1 MSKDILKKGQKA
13 TNIAALT
20 TVFFAIAKAVAG
32 FLSGSIVLLADSIH
46 SAADSFST
54 FAAFLGLKI
63 AQKEPTEK
71 FSYGFYKVENITAL
85 IISGLIFFAGGTIV
99 KESVDK
105 IFTEYDL
112 KIPLIA
118 VAVAVLDAIVLFFV
132 GSYEMKAG
140 KEINSQSLIA
150 DGKESRLHVLS
161 SSVVVVGLISSWFNF
176 PYLEGIA
183 GIIISL
189 FIFEA
194 GFESAKDSILALL
207 DVSPDKEV
215 EEKIKKILRG
225 ISGLRDFD
233 NLKLRKSGPF
243 IFGEVE
249 AKIGKKVNVNRASE
263 ISDSIE
269 KTVKGKVKTVDSFT
283 VSITPYQTKK
293 QKVCIPLTKKEDISS
308 HFGRA
313 ESFLFLEIEEGEV
326 KRSYT
331 KKNPYKE
338 KEVRA
343 GLNTALFVVKEKVDI
358 VITKEMGPISLHT
371 LRDNIVDVYNIEE
384 DKVDKVIEKFNQ
396 GKLKPLKEATRTK
409 F

>member
-1 MSKDILKKGQKA
+1 MSRDVLKKGQKA
-13 TNIAALT
+13 VNIAALT
-20 TVFFAIAKAVAG
+20 TILFAAAKAVVG
-32 FLSGSIVLLADSIH
+32 FFSGSVVLLADAVH

-118 VAVAVLDAIVLFFV
+118 VAVAVLDAFVLFLV
-132 GSYEMKAG
+132 GSYEVKAG
-140 KEINSQSLIA
+140 KEINSQSLVA

-161 SSVVVVGLISSWFNF
+161 SSVVVVGLVSSWLKF

-189 FIFEA
+189 FIFQA
-194 GFESAKDSILALL
+194 GFESAKDSVLALL

-215 EEKIKKILRG
+215 EERIKKILRG
-225 ISGLRDFD
+225 ISGLRGFD

-249 AKIGKKVNVNRASE
+249 AKIGKKVNVKKASE
-263 ISDSIE
+263 VSDSIE
-269 KTVKGKVKTVDSFT
+269 KAVKDKVKTVDSFT
-283 VSITPYQTKK
+283 VSITPYQTKR
-293 QKVCIPLTKKEDISS
+293 QKVCVPVRKRDIVSPY
-308 HFGRA
+308 FGRA
-313 ESFLFLEIEEGEV
+313 ESFLFLEVEKGKI
-326 KRSYT
+326 KRSYL
-331 KKNPYKE
+331 KENPYKE

-343 GLNTALFVVKEKVDI
+343 GLNAALLIIKEKVN
-358 VITKEMGPISLHT
+358 VVLTKEMGPISLHT
-371 LRDNIVDVYNIEE
+371 LRDNIIDVYIIEE
-384 DKVDKVIEKFNQ
+384 DKVDKAADSFTK
-396 GKLKPLKEATRTK
+396 GKLKPLKEATKAK